1 MILYNLTRMPA
12 RIHIPNRICLTVLI
26 QIQSVPVIS
35 IFLRKSSD
43 YRIIKSRTQIILLGN
58 RIKHLSVIAET
69 VLYFFRLL
77 YDVSKS
83 IIAIVV

>member
-1 MILYNLTRMPA
+1 MPA

-35 IFLRKSSD
+35 IFLREPSN
-43 YRIIKSRTQIILLGN
+43 YRIIKPRTQIILLGN

>member
-1 MILYNLTRMPA
+1 MPA
-12 RIHIPNRICLTVLI
+12 RIHIPNRICLTELI

-35 IFLRKSSD
+35 IFLREPSN
-43 YRIIKSRTQIILLGN
+43 YRIIKSRAQIILLGN

>member
-1 MILYNLTRMPA
+1 M
-12 RIHIPNRICLTVLI
+12 
-26 QIQSVPVIS
+26 
-35 IFLRKSSD
+35 
-43 YRIIKSRTQIILLGN
+43 IKSRTQIILLGN

>member
-1 MILYNLTRMPA
+1 MPA

-26 QIQSVPVIS
+26 QIQSVSIVS

-43 YRIIKSRTQIILLGN
+43 YWIIKPRTQIVLLGN

-69 VLYFFRLL
+69 VLYFFRLF